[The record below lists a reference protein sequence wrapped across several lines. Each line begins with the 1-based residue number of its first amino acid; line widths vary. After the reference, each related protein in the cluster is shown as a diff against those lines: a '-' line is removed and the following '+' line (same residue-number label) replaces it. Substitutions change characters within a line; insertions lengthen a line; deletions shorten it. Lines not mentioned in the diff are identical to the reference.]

1 MKKYLIYIGIL
12 FLLVAGLFGF
22 ALYEAKQ
29 PLTGNTTP
37 FEFYIRKNENRE
49 EVVTRLFDSLQ
60 TNPSL
65 AWSFAN
71 ALKRSPDFKP
81 GKYLLNGDLSAWEII
96 NKFRSGDQEPVHF
109 RLDDIRTPQQLAAR
123 YARQFDGDSASFMNY
138 VNTHLAPEVK
148 KSSDSI
154 PSFPLQRTLIFIL
167 GDTYDYWWS
176 TTPEEFFARLKTLQA
191 NYWTEENKNKAKEI
205 GLAPDEIYVLASIVK
220 CETRDYEDARK
231 AAGLYLN
238 RLRMNKKLESDP
250 TAKFDLKLRDQI
262 QRVTNEH
269 VKNNSP
275 YNTYRNFG
283 LPPAPIFVVEKKY
296 LDAVLNYFPSNYIYM
311 CAEPGGKGTH
321 RYTDQYSE
329 HLRNSQD
336 YHAWLDSKNIH

>member
-1 MKKYLIYIGIL
+1 LLL
-12 FLLVAGLFGF
+12 FAALFGF

-29 PLTGNTTP
+29 PLTGNTRS
-37 FEFYIRKNENRE
+37 FEFYIRKKESRDE
-49 EVVTRLFDSLQ
+49 IVTRLFDSLQ
-60 TNPSL
+60 SQPSWSWSL
-65 AWSFAN
+65 AN
-71 ALKRSPDFKP
+71 ILKRSPDFKP

-96 NKFRSGDQEPVHF
+96 NKFRSGDQEPVHI

-123 YARQFDGDSASFMNY
+123 FERQFEGDSASFMNY
-138 VNTHLAPEVK
+138 VNSFLVPEVK
-148 KSSDSI
+148 KSSDSLA
-154 PSFPLQRTLIFIL
+154 SFPVQRTLIFIL
-167 GDTYDYWWS
+167 GDTYEYWWS
-176 TTPEEFFARLKTLQA
+176 TTPEEFFGRLKTLQQ
-191 NYWTEENKNKAKEI
+191 NFWTEENMSKAKEI
-205 GLAPDEIYVLASIVK
+205 GLTPDEIYVLASIVK

-250 TAKFDLKLRDQI
+250 TAKFDLKMRDQI
-262 QRVTNEH
+262 QRVTNDH
-269 VKNNSP
+269 LRNDSP
-275 YNTYRNFG
+275 YNTYKTFG

-296 LDAVLNYFPSNYIYM
+296 LDAVLNYFPSNYLYM